1 MKVVSEELRDELKK
15 LKEELR
21 ELKEHMKEE
30 RGRQRRPEGIYID
43 VGERVQDYV
52 GDIMEGVGDATD
64 IVEGVVEG
72 IQGELEKS
80 IFVGPRGRH
89 IRIRGPSLK
98 TRKHGRVRERE
109 DKPVDFDRTAKVISA
124 LGQEHRLRILS
135 GLMSGGKYVNEL
147 QGMLPEIATSTLSA
161 HLSVLEEAGLVIQER
176 VRGRYLITIP
186 GRSAYKMARRVNRFL
201 ERKAQP

>member
-1 MKVVSEELRDELKK
+1 MVSEELRDEMKK

-30 RGRQRRPEGIYID
+30 RGRERRREGIYID

-72 IQGELEKS
+72 IHGELEKS
-80 IFVGPRGRH
+80 IFIGPHGRH
-89 IRIRGPSLK
+89 IKIRKPSFK
-98 TRKHGRVRERE
+98 ARKHGRTRERE
-109 DKPVDFDRTAKVISA
+109 DEPVDFERTAKVISA
-124 LGQEHRLRILS
+124 LGQEHRLRVLG

-147 QGMLPEIATSTLSA
+147 QEMLPEIAASTLSA
-161 HLSVLEEAGLVIQER
+161 HLSVLEEAGLVIHER

-186 GRSAYKMARRVNRFL
+186 GRSAYKMARRVSGFL
-201 ERKAQP
+201 ERKTEP